1 MRRNG
6 AVLGLVLHF
15 AGRYPDTAMSVGIT
29 DPMPCTA
36 VAVNLQQLRA
46 VPSPRRPAAGPSTC
60 DRWSCFCTPWKT
72 A

>member
-46 VPSPRRPAAGPSTC
+46 VPLAEATRRGAV
-60 DRWSCFCTPWKT
+60 DL
-72 A
+72 